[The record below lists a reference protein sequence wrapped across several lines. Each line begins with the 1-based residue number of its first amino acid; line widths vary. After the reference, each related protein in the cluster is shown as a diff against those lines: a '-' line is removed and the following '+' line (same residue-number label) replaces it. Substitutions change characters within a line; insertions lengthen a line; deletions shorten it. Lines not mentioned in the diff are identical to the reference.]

1 MGLRLIL
8 LAIAFVAVA
17 NILSLEV
24 LRGAWVLSTALQALP
39 VSPAASG
46 RIVLAAFR
54 GDLAN
59 IAIF

>member
-1 MGLRLIL
+1 M

-24 LRGAWVLSTALQALP
+24 LRRTWVLSIALKTFP

-46 RIVLAAFR
+46 RIVLAAFG

-59 IAIF
+59 IAIFCRR